1 MSIKIAEQMLTAAQ
15 DSDVKRALARC
26 ESPIE
31 VQFALALL
39 AASDEVGPF
48 LRLVDP
54 RAGTKP
60 SPIAKGRAGALY
72 CQYPLKLEKRSVRL
86 DFALIRGAKRFAI
99 ETDGHDF
106 HEKTKEQAASDKSRD
121 RLLTAAG
128 WTPIHF
134 TGSEV
139 YRNAHRCAD
148 DVLKRLRFARQ
159 VGSTVEDEALLRTSP
174 EFLEFDEAIRWA
186 GSFCGDWWRTGVRDQ
201 ELDIVPSKDVLK
213 HLNVMA
219 GYGFSRKYPNGKLGF
234 TVDGIAVVLRTHPDL
249 GPVYREFL
257 DRRPKASS

>member
-1 MSIKIAEQMLTAAQ
+1 MSIKIAEQMLTEAQ
-15 DSDVKRALARC
+15 DRDVKRALARC

-31 VQFALALL
+31 VQLALALL
-39 AASDEVGPF
+39 AVGDEDGPF
-48 LRLVDP
+48 LRRVDP
-54 RAGTKP
+54 IAGTKP

-72 CQYPLKLEKRSVRL
+72 LQYPLKLEGRSIRL

-139 YRNAHRCAD
+139 YRNANQCAD
-148 DVLKRLRFARQ
+148 DVLKRIRFARQ
-159 VGSTVEDEALLRTSP
+159 AGSTVEDPALDRNSP
-174 EFLEFDEAIRWA
+174 EFLEFLEAFRWA
-186 GSFCGDWWRTGVRDQ
+186 ARFCHDWWSTGIRDQ
-201 ELDIVPSKDVLK
+201 ELAIAPSEDDFKHLSVLK
-213 HLNVMA
+213 A
-219 GYGFSRKYPNGKLGF
+219 YGYVDKYPNDKLGF
-234 TVDGIAVVLRTHPDL
+234 TVNGIATLLKTNQELVPL
-249 GPVYREFL
+249 YRKFL
-257 DRRPKASS
+257 DSKPKDS